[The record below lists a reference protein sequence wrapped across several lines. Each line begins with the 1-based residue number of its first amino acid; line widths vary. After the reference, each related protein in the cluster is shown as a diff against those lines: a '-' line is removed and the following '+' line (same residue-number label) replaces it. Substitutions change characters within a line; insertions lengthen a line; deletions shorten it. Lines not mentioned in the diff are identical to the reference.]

1 MVAPQIKPIG
11 FEEFIDW
18 YPEDSKRYELIEGVV
33 VEVLRT
39 SQAPEFDSGVA
50 SSPTG
55 SHEDV
60 SGFLIAELNFE
71 GERGRG
77 FLALSHLVEIRK
89 QNLNYSV
96 PKNCLLK
103 PLAPRSEYLPDIAVI
118 DRQYIKN
125 EPLWNKSS
133 VIQNG
138 RDGSGTCA
146 VRRRVSSRQTIP
158 LVIEVVSTNWRDDY
172 GHKFVEYEAMG
183 ITEYWIIDYRALGA
197 VRYIDKPKQPTIT
210 ICKLIEG
217 EYQMEKFIK
226 GDRLKSSIFPQLEL
240 SVDAIFQ
247 AAE

>member
-18 YPEDSKRYELIEGVV
+18 YPEDGKRYELIEGVI
-33 VEVLRT
+33 VEVL
-39 SQAPEFDSGVA
+39 
-50 SSPTG
+50 PTG
-55 SHEDV
+55 SHEDI
-60 SGFLIAELNFE
+60 SGFLVAELNF
-71 GERGRG
+71 
-77 FLALSHLVEIRK
+77 EIRK
-89 QNLNYSV
+89 QNLDYSI

-103 PLAPRSEYLPDIAVI
+103 PLAPRSGYLPDVAVI
-118 DRQYIKN
+118 DRQHIQD

-138 RDGSGTCA
+138 
-146 VRRRVSSRQTIP
+146 QTVP
-158 LVIEVVSTNWRDDY
+158 LVVEVVLKDTASHISTNWRDDY

-183 ITEYWIIDYRALGA
+183 IAEYWIVDYRALGA
-197 VRYIDKPKQPTIT
+197 VRYIGKPKQPTIT

-217 EYQMEKFIK
+217 EYQMEKFVK
-226 GDRLKSSIFPQLEL
+226 GDRLKSNVFPQLEL